1 LNFWKLMKKA
11 FALLLMVVALTGCKS
26 TYDVTLSNG
35 TRFTG
40 VSKPR
45 YDKKTD
51 EYRFK
56 MPDGREGNFSPAKI
70 RLIEPHQEPFDFNA
84 KSKK

>member
-1 LNFWKLMKKA
+1 MKKT
-11 FALLLMVVALTGCKS
+11 FALLLMSVALVGCRS
-26 TYDVTLSNG
+26 GYDVTLSNG

-45 YDKKTD
+45 FDKKTG

-56 MPDGREGNFSPAKI
+56 TPDGRVGTFSPASIKV
-70 RLIEPHQEPFDFNA
+70 IEPHREAYEFKPQ
-84 KSKK
+84 KSP